1 MPFFNQNIRFSKRN
15 DMVDSLYIVQNSC
28 FVTTTIMA
36 IVLAISRFHVKWIN
50 KNYETSRW
58 ILVFAMM
65 VLAVHYL
72 LQMLLGLRA
81 KSDVIGATVNIL
93 FYAPVA
99 ILITY
104 SILHVECNVRNR
116 NRYRTASIAT
126 YLLILAIFGVG
137 YLTKGDLQMPI
148 ASYAMLALLVLY
160 IVGATYI
167 LATINTKKRKI
178 ISQEIGGDIQ
188 TYINYTRSS
197 VLILAGS
204 SLMAVFAIHSRTLLL
219 FAAPFFLISLII
231 FITTFVALGH
241 NLQPMTELL
250 NNEDS
255 DDLTTNNEASQAQPT
270 NKLSAERSNAIA
282 EAIKKWHDE
291 KGFRDS
297 SITITALS
305 KLIRIDRRELSL
317 HLGQH
322 HNCSFR
328 IWLSELRFNEAKRLM
343 LEHPEFSNEAISAE
357 CGFSSH
363 AQLYNIFR
371 SKTGMSPK
379 EWKERNIANNTCE

>member
-1 MPFFNQNIRFSKRN
+1 MF
-15 DMVDSLYIVQNSC
+15 
-28 FVTTTIMA
+28 
-36 IVLAISRFHVKWIN
+36 
-50 KNYETSRW
+50 
-58 ILVFAMM
+58 
-65 VLAVHYL
+65 
-72 LQMLLGLRA
+72 
-81 KSDVIGATVNIL
+81 
-93 FYAPVA
+93 
-99 ILITY
+99 
-104 SILHVECNVRNR
+104 
-116 NRYRTASIAT
+116 
-126 YLLILAIFGVG
+126 
-137 YLTKGDLQMPI
+137 
-148 ASYAMLALLVLY
+148 
-160 IVGATYI
+160 
-167 LATINTKKRKI
+167 
-178 ISQEIGGDIQ
+178 
-188 TYINYTRSS
+188 
-197 VLILAGS
+197 
-204 SLMAVFAIHSRTLLL
+204 
-219 FAAPFFLISLII
+219 ISLII